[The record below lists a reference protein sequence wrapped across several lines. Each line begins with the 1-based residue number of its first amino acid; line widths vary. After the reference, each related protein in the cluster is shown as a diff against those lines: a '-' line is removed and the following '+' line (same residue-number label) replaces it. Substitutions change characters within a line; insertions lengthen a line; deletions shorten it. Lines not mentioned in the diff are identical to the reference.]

1 MASDETSCKRMLS
14 PKKVLFCGD
23 WSAEGYLK
31 VFGVFY
37 EGGCCCTKCA
47 VMTIARFSSSGCA

>member
-14 PKKVLFCGD
+14 PKKRVLFCRD
-23 WSAEGYLK
+23 WSKEGYLK

-37 EGGCCCTKCA
+37 EGGY
-47 VMTIARFSSSGCA
+47 